1 MSNEECNPRKSG
13 LNIDLIQDDKKR
25 EIAKIVKQFLDANH
39 LTIRRFAEIEPSIS
53 LSTANN
59 LMSPTYGS
67 APTPKILRKIARK
80 IANESQDVNAED
92 IYREMLKIID
102 ETEEKYPFNEEAK
115 NVDGPKITESEI
127 RNLLME
133 KISSLL
139 LENNLSASYKAE
151 SSIRA
156 QRLKKIFK
164 GKDTENIFYPNIK
177 HDFVATIKGPAEL
190 PIDTWLFNITQDT
203 VFLGQRLPNL
213 FYNVMIDATE
223 KTKFSI
229 ITTKESIYEE
239 LIARLKLGFSA
250 FNAYVSVIL
259 IGEDTFKET
268 YIDTAKDRKDLDEV
282 GLSINP

>member
-59 LMSPTYGS
+59 LMSPAYGS

-133 KISSLL
+133 KISTLL
-139 LENNLSASYKAE
+139 SENNLSASYKAE
-151 SSIRA
+151 SSIRT
-156 QRLKKIFK
+156 QRLKKNFK

-177 HDFVATIKGPAEL
+177 YDFVATIKGPAEL

-213 FYNVMIDATE
+213 FYNVMIDATP

-229 ITTKESIYEE
+229 ITTKESVYEE
-239 LIARLKLGFSA
+239 LIMRLKLGFTA
-250 FNAYVSVIL
+250 FNAYVSVVL

-268 YIDTAKDRKDLDEV
+268 YIDTSKDHRDLDDV

>member
-1 MSNEECNPRKSG
+1 MNG
-13 LNIDLIQDDKKR
+13 LNIDQIQDERKR
-25 EIAKIVKQFLDANH
+25 EITKMVKQFMDANH

-67 APTPKILRKIARK
+67 APTPRILRKIAQK
-80 IANESQDVNAED
+80 FTYNNEDVNAED
-92 IYREMLKIID
+92 IYKDMLKIIGED
-102 ETEEKYPFNEEAK
+102 VEKYPFNEK
-115 NVDGPKITESEI
+115 TKGVDTDFVTENDV

-133 KISSLL
+133 KISNLL
-139 LENNLSASYKAE
+139 MENNLSAAYKSE
-151 SSIRA
+151 SSIRT
-156 QRLKKIFK
+156 QRLKKILK
-164 GKDTENIFYPNIK
+164 ENDIENISYTNIRY
-177 HDFVATIKGPAEL
+177 DFIATIKGAAEL
-190 PIDTWLFNITQDT
+190 PIDTWLFDITQDNA
-203 VFLGQRLPNL
+203 FLSHKLSNL

-259 IGEDTFKET
+259 IGEDSFKET